1 MILEDKTDFN
11 VDIEKLKSLIN
22 KNTSLIIL
30 NSPSN
35 PTGGLI
41 SKIDMDKIVEILDE
55 NPHVK
60 ILSDEIYSRIV
71 YKGNEFISLLSYPQ
85 IRDRLIVLDGWSKT
99 LCYDWLE
106 DRL

>member
-71 YKGNEFISLLSYPQ
+71 YKGNEFIHCYP
-85 IRDRLIVLDGWSKT
+85 T
-99 LCYDWLE
+99 LKLE
-106 DRL
+106 ID

>member
-1 MILEDKTDFN
+1 MLIS
-11 VDIEKLKSLIN
+11 EKLKSLIN

-71 YKGNEFISLLSYPQ
+71 YKVMNLYHCYP
-85 IRDRLIVLDGWSKT
+85 T
-99 LCYDWLE
+99 LKLE
-106 DRL
+106 ID